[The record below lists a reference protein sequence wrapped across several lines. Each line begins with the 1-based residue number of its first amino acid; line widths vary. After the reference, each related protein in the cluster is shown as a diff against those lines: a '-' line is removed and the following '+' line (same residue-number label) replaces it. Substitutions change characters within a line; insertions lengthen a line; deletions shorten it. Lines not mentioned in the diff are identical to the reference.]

1 MARQNFANV
10 AGTADFKTVAPENLT
25 PPAPQEPVVVT
36 PTPVPEDPAHVIT
49 PTTPA
54 WEETN
59 VEIAKTMSDDDLP
72 ESGERRVVGWLVC
85 TKGSSAGKDFR
96 LHSEFN
102 YIGRGAKHDVNL
114 PDEKV
119 SSDAMAWIC
128 YDRIEREFTV
138 AKGDHPT
145 NLTRLNGKPVYS
157 PMPLKGY
164 DRIQLGDTELMFI
177 PLCSS
182 EFSWET
188 EDETKEEK

>member
-1 MARQNFANV
+1 MARQNFASTN
-10 AGTADFKTVAPENLT
+10 TFQTVAPENLT
-25 PPAPQEPVVVT
+25 PPAPEKPVVVT
-36 PTPVPEDPAHVIT
+36 PPTMPEPVAPAHVIT

-54 WEETN
+54 WDDDG
-59 VEIAKTMSDDDLP
+59 ISKTMSDDDLP

-85 TKGSSAGKDFR
+85 TKGSSTGKDFR

-102 YIGRGAKHDVNL
+102 YIGRGEKHDVNL

-119 SSDAMAWIC
+119 SSDSMAWIC
-128 YDRIEREFTV
+128 YDRLEREFTI

-182 EFSWET
+182 EFSWEAA
-188 EDETKEEK
+188 EEEKEEK